1 MSTVEAL
8 KKLDN
13 ARLELRALQVKN
25 TRLWESNPK
34 VSAELDR
41 ECNEIEELRQSLHDA
56 CEWEIQVQQ
65 DKRILDGGV
74 GVC

>member
-1 MSTVEAL
+1 MSMVEAL

-13 ARLELRALQVKN
+13 VRLELRALHVEN

-41 ECNEIEELRQSLHDA
+41 ERNEIEELRQSLHDA
-56 CEWEIQVQQ
+56 CESEIQVQQ